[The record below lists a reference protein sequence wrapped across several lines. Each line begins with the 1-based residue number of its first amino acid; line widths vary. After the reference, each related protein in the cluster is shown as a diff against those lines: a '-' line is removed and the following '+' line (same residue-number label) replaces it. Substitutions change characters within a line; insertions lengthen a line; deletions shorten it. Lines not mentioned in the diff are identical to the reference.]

1 MPSFYAVA
9 TNSDQAK
16 KDKDLSWLAWLP
28 MKTKNNFVNMEQVHF
43 YSKEEAVNLFN
54 LIKSKNMLVFKSWS

>member
-16 KDKDLSWLAWLP
+16 KDKDLSFLTWLP

-43 YSKEEAVNLFN
+43 SSKQEAVNLFN